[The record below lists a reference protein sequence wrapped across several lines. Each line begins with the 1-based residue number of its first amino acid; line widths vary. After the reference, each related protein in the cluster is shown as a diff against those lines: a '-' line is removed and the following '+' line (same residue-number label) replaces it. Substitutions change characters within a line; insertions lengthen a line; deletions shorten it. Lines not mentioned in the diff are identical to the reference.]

1 MTERAFFLKCKCRA
15 DLIAAL
21 GLHDAVLFRHDTCR
35 TQGVEHGLQGK
46 RRGVVLLREMAE
58 GKLFASLLDQF
69 QQLCRALIVGE
80 VVLSEVE
87 FSHEYWMRHAL
98 TLAKRAW
105 DEREVPVGAVLVHN
119 NRVIGEGW
127 NRPIGRHDPTAHA
140 EIMALRQGGLVMQNY
155 RLIDATLY
163 VTLEPCVMCA
173 GAMIHSRIG
182 RVVFGARDAKTG
194 AAGSLMDVLHHPGM
208 NHRVEITEGIL
219 ADECAALLSDF
230 FRMRRQ
236 EIKAQKKAQS
246 STD

>member
-1 MTERAFFLKCKCRA
+1 M
-15 DLIAAL
+15 
-21 GLHDAVLFRHDTCR
+21 
-35 TQGVEHGLQGK
+35 
-46 RRGVVLLREMAE
+46 
-58 GKLFASLLDQF
+58 
-69 QQLCRALIVGE
+69 
-80 VVLSEVE
+80 SEVE

-173 GAMIHSRIG
+173 GGIMWSGIDTVYYS
-182 RVVFGARDAKTG
+182 VNSKDVQKLTG
-194 AAGSLMDVLHHPGM
+194 FD
-208 NHRVEITEGIL
+208 EGYKP
-219 ADECAALLSDF
+219 LLW
-230 FRMRRQ
+230 
-236 EIKAQKKAQS
+236 KAQFKKRGINLYGGIEESAGKASLDKYVLDGHTVYKPERQ
-246 STD
+246 DNND